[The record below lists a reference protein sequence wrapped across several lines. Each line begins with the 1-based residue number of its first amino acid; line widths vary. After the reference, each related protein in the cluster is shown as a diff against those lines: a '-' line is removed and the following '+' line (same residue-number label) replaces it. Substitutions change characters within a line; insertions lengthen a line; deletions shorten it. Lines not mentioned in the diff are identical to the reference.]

1 MLSDPKAPSP
11 HREVGYFYYKNG
23 KLEAVRRGKWKLRP
37 SNKTPE
43 LYDLEAD
50 ISESKNVA
58 AANPQVVEELQ
69 KLAADYDAD
78 LKANSRPVW
87 RAGK

>member
-1 MLSDPKAPSP
+1 
-11 HREVGYFYYKNG
+11 V
-23 KLEAVRRGKWKLRP
+23 KLPLRVRRDKWKLRP
-37 SNKTPE
+37 SNKTLE

-69 KLAADYDAD
+69 KLVADYDAD
-78 LKANSRPVW
+78 LKANSRPIW
-87 RAGK
+87 RSGN